1 MGIHVPTGALLL
13 SVLLNLAAGASPR
26 VSPAAASPVPPG
38 TAAHRDLAYVSGG
51 HPRQKLDLY
60 LPESKGRLPLLIY
73 IHGGAFRGGDKGD
86 GPPLEYLDEGYALA
100 SINYRLSQH
109 AIFPAQIEDCKA
121 AVRWLRAHAAEYRL
135 DPDRFAVGG
144 TSAGGH
150 LAAMVGTTGHVK
162 ELDVGEHL
170 DQSSRVQAVVDY
182 FGPTDFLRM
191 DAHRLPGG
199 MAHDGPDSPE
209 SQLVGGAIQENPK
222 KVARANPITYVT
234 AEAPPFLVVH
244 GNRDPIVPHHQSEIL
259 VDALREAGVPVIFY
273 TVVGGGHGQFDDPKA
288 PELTKEFLARHLR
301 PAR

>member
-1 MGIHVPTGALLL
+1 MNRPTNYPLDPQVVPRFADVTTFYRLPRVDDWETLDVALTGLPFD
-13 SVLLNLAAGASPR
+13 SGASYRPGARFGPRAVREASSLLRPYNPVLDVDPYKELNFGDAGDLALSPMDLQRTFSIVEERFRRVYRTEVTPLSFGGDHSLTLPILRGVNERCPR
-26 VSPAAASPVPPG
+26 V
-38 TAAHRDLAYVSGG
+38 
-51 HPRQKLDLY
+51 
-60 LPESKGRLPLLIY
+60 
-73 IHGGAFRGGDKGD
+73 
-86 GPPLEYLDEGYALA
+86 
-100 SINYRLSQH
+100 
-109 AIFPAQIEDCKA
+109 C
-121 AVRWLRAHAAEYRL
+121 
-135 DPDRFAVGG
+135 
-144 TSAGGH
+144 
-150 LAAMVGTTGHVK
+150 
-162 ELDVGEHL
+162 
-170 DQSSRVQAVVDY
+170 
-182 FGPTDFLRM
+182 FLQM

-244 GNRDPIVPHHQSEIL
+244 GDRDPIVPHHQSEIL